1 MITGDVSC
9 CLPVCEELQLK
20 CRENHKLH
28 IFIQSSY
35 CFLQEN
41 VSCLNTTLVFL
52 MFANRKN
59 ALPRYLQALRDEKE
73 DMMEVSGSANL
84 LRNFRSGEHLHL
96 ELLRYVDYLFFYG
109 SWRCNMVDLLLCNE

>member
-1 MITGDVSC
+1 MFWGTLLEKS
-9 CLPVCEELQLK
+9 
-20 CRENHKLH
+20 
-28 IFIQSSY
+28 IFLFWGAQVKY
-35 CFLQEN
+35 KNCFLVQEN

-84 LRNFRSGEHLHL
+84 LGNFRSVDKLHHPAKVL
-96 ELLRYVDYLFFYG
+96 HPSMSVDKLHHPAMSVCMNYVIQ
-109 SWRCNMVDLLLCNE
+109 LCL

>member
-1 MITGDVSC
+1 MISG
-9 CLPVCEELQLK
+9 ELQLE

-84 LRNFRSGEHLHL
+84 LRNFRSE
-96 ELLRYVDYLFFYG
+96 ELLNWSCRVMLIINFFL
-109 SWRCNMVDLLLCNE
+109 WFMEM

>member
-9 CLPVCEELQLK
+9 CLPVCGELQLK

-84 LRNFRSGEHLHL
+84 LRNFRSE
-96 ELLRYVDYLFFYG
+96 ELLNWSCRVMLIINFFL
-109 SWRCNMVDLLLCNE
+109 WFMEM